1 MPRLRVRERSEITK
15 GKGHLLEVGTMG
27 VWLHRGDQL
36 FLEMPSESER
46 CTHPFPFLPS
56 FVLQSPP
63 VLLIGQSQPKPADQ
77 GACGRQAPANCPDWG
92 RERTNTEANGSWAN
106 TAAYLLSENGQQ
118 IPPAR
123 ANLWFI
129 WPSWEM
135 TVKGDSQYPTPHFLP
150 EDGAP
155 LAILKQSSCGRVGS
169 GQPVP
174 AHSRE
179 PLIHPGYPS
188 SSPPALPRPQSET
201 GKGYTDLRVP
211 PVFAAPELFLYLISS
226 HYCNLHTSAE
236 HISVQNT
243 NQEQ

>member
-1 MPRLRVRERSEITK
+1 MGQK
-15 GKGHLLEVGTMG
+15 GCIFALWE
-27 VWLHRGDQL
+27 WA
-36 FLEMPSESER
+36 
-46 CTHPFPFLPS
+46 
-56 FVLQSPP
+56 
-63 VLLIGQSQPKPADQ
+63 AD
-77 GACGRQAPANCPDWG
+77 C
-92 RERTNTEANGSWAN
+92 
-106 TAAYLLSENGQQ
+106 
-118 IPPAR
+118 PPAR

-135 TVKGDSQYPTPHFLP
+135 TVKRDSQYPTPHSLP
-150 EDGAP
+150 EDGGP
-155 LAILKQSSCGRVGS
+155 LALLKQSSCGRVGS

-179 PLIHPGYPS
+179 PLTHPGYPS
-188 SSPPALPRPQSET
+188 SSLPALPRRDAPRPQSET
-201 GKGYTDLRVP
+201 SKGYTDLRVP